1 MREEGANYLKNRL
14 NYQTSEFDCGPTTLI
29 NAIRYLYE
37 REEVLPEII
46 KTIMLYTLDLY
57 DHNGEFGKRGTSRM
71 AMMFLSNWFNEF
83 AKTKNYPIHT
93 ELVVDEKV
101 WVNQNSKITEC
112 LQQGGA
118 VIICVWLGETKHY
131 VLLTDIEGEYL
142 CMFDP
147 YDWEGPL
154 DEVTIIGVEGH
165 PKKMNRQVK
174 IDIINKEDNG
184 FYALGEVQGREAMI
198 IYNTNTR
205 RTPEKSIEYI
215 I

>member
-1 MREEGANYLKNRL
+1 LKNRL

-71 AMMFLSNWFNEF
+71 AMMFLSNWLNEF
-83 AKTKNYPIHT
+83 AGTKNYPIHT
-93 ELVVDEKV
+93 ELVIDDKV
-101 WVNQNSKITEC
+101 WIHQNSKITEC

-118 VIICVWLGETKHY
+118 VIVCVWLGETKHY
-131 VLLTDIEGEYL
+131 VLLTGIEGDYL

-147 YDWEGPL
+147 YEWDEPIDGVNIIKVDQEPL
-154 DEVTIIGVEGH
+154 
-165 PKKMNRQVK
+165 KMNRKVRM
-174 IDIINKEDNG
+174 DVINKEDTG
-184 FYALGEVQGREAMI
+184 FYSFGEVQGREAMLL
-198 IYNTNTR
+198 YNTNTR
-205 RTPEKSIEYI
+205 ITPEKSIEYFI
-215 I
+215 